1 MSTIIFMLAGIGVF
15 VTSIIILINAFREN
29 VYWGLGS
36 FFVPFVLYIY
46 AIKFWQN
53 NRRPMIYHG
62 ASFGLAFMSI
72 AIQIIYPPSPF

>member
-1 MSTIIFMLAGIGVF
+1 MRTIIFMLAGIGVF

-36 FFVPFVLYIY
+36 FFTPFVLYIY
-46 AIKFWQN
+46 AKKFWKK

-62 ASFGLAFMSI
+62 ASFGLVFMSI
-72 AIQIIYPPSPF
+72 AIQTIYHPSPF